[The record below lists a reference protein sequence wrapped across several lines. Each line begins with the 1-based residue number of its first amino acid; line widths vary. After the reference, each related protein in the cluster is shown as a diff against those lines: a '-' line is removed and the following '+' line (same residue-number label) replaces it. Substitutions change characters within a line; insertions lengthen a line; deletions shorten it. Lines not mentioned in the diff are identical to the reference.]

1 MLQSGQ
7 HLIIPEQSRVEIN
20 EHMKIARGKLQLIPN
35 KMFEELVMDLYEE
48 VDRREMETSKFT
60 FLLSM
65 TSVLLIIKMNFSLVN
80 MFIEP

>member
-20 EHMKIARGKLQLIPN
+20 EHLKIARGKLQLIPN

-48 VDRREMETSKFT
+48 VDRREMETSKFIE
-60 FLLSM
+60 FRQK
-65 TSVLLIIKMNFSLVN
+65 IK
-80 MFIEP
+80 